1 MIRIQQIKQ
10 AADCEDEQAALLK
23 KAAKLLRTEPSAIR
37 SLSIVRKSLDA
48 RKKPEIYVVYTVD
61 VKVSDERAVFRKI
74 RGKSG
79 QIQLVDEKA
88 YRFPMPKHPESDAG
102 QAAKEEPYR
111 GTAFEK
117 AVDADG
123 QTGEKAA
130 FVELPM
136 RKSTPG
142 DRPIIVGTGP
152 AGLFCGYM
160 LAKAGFRPLLLERG
174 REVHKRREDVE
185 RFWRD
190 GVLDP
195 GSNVQFG
202 EGGAGTF
209 SDGKLTTTVKDP
221 KGRMREVLRIFVEA
235 GAPEEILYEAKPH
248 IGTDILIQVVENLR
262 SQIIKWGGEV
272 RFESQVTAL
281 LTEDDRAAEASAQSR
296 RITGVVA
303 NGEEI
308 RGGAVVLAIGHSARD
323 TFQMLHGLQVPM
335 EAKAFAVGLRMEH
348 PREMIDRLQYGDCG
362 ISLPAAAYKVTAQ
375 TASGRGVYSFCMCP
389 GGYVVNASSESGRTA
404 VNGMSYSGRDG
415 ANSNSAMIVTV
426 SPADYETYGGTGPLA
441 GIAFQRHL
449 EERAYEIGQGRVP
462 VERYG
467 DFRAAVCGRQNEDQ
481 LFQAQRGEN
490 ARQRVQ
496 ENGFSHMPE
505 QRNSELSGVPGTDS
519 GRIPA
524 RRDGILRKGQTAG
537 GGGMLCRRYPG
548 FVPAIKGAWNFA
560 PVHQIL
566 PEFLNLALVEGIDL
580 IGQKMPGFADGDAYL
595 SGVESR
601 TSSPIRI
608 LRDETGQSAL
618 QGLFP
623 CGEGAGYAGGITSA
637 AMDGILIAEKV
648 AMLYVNVV
656 R

>member
-1 MIRIQQIKQ
+1 MIRIQQIKL
-10 AADCEDEQAALLK
+10 AADCKDERAALLK
-23 KAAKLLRTEPSAIR
+23 KAAKLLRMEPAAIQ
-37 SLSIVRKSLDA
+37 SLSLVKRSIDA
-48 RKKPEIYVVYTVD
+48 RKKPDISRVYTVD
-61 VKVSDERAVFRKI
+61 VKVADEQAVFRKI
-74 RGKSG
+74 RGKNG
-79 QIQLVDEKA
+79 QIQLVEEKM
-88 YRFPMPKHPESDAG
+88 YRFP
-102 QAAKEEPYR
+102 
-111 GTAFEK
+111 AFEK
-117 AVDADG
+117 TAAADA
-123 QTGEKAA
+123 QTGAKAA
-130 FVELPM
+130 GAQLPM
-136 RKSTPG
+136 RTV
-142 DRPIIVGTGP
+142 DRPMIVGAGP

-248 IGTDILIQVVENLR
+248 IGTDILIKVVENLR

-281 LTEDDRAAEASAQSR
+281 LTEDDRAAEASALSR

-389 GGYVVNASSESGRTA
+389 GGYVVNASSEPGRTT

-415 ANSNSAMIVTV
+415 TNSNSAMIVTV
-426 SPADYETYGGTGPLA
+426 SPEDYEAYGGTGPLA

-449 EERAYEIGQGRVP
+449 EERAYEIGQGAVP

-467 DFRAAVCGRQNEDQ
+467 DFKAAVCGAADAEKLNRQEGMRFP
-481 LFQAQRGEN
+481 LMP
-490 ARQRVQ
+490 
-496 ENGFSHMPE
+496 GFS
-505 QRNSELSGVPGTDS
+505 
-519 GRIPA
+519 
-524 RRDGILRKGQTAG
+524 
-537 GGGMLCRRYPG
+537 
-548 FVPAIKGAWNFA
+548 PAIKGAWQFA
-560 PVHQIL
+560 PVHDIL
-566 PEFLNLALVEGIDL
+566 PDFLNQALVEGIDL
-580 IGQKMPGFADGDAYL
+580 IGQKMPGFAHGDAYL

-618 QGLFP
+618 KGLFP

-648 AMLYVNVV
+648 AAAYAPVV
-656 R
+656 E